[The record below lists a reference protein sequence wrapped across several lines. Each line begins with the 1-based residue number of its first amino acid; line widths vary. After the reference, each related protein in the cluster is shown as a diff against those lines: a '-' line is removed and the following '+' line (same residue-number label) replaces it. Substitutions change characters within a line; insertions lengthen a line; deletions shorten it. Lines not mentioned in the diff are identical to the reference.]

1 VRIPPIVIARIA
13 HRDHLDRLMVIAW
26 IAIVI
31 A

>member
-1 VRIPPIVIARIA
+1 VIARIA